1 MTDTNQAP
9 AISIFS
15 QQSDTIWRYARPE
28 NDIREGLRVTHVWGA
43 LGWHDIRQRYRRSV
57 IGPFWFTLSMAILVL
72 VLGFLY
78 STLFRQEISDYLPFL
93 ATGLIVWQYIAT
105 MANESCTVFI
115 EAGYLIKQIRMPLT
129 IHVARIVWRNFII
142 LIHNLPV
149 ILVILIVF
157 DRLPGWG
164 ILVVPVGV
172 LILMLNGIWIG
183 IVLGI
188 LGARYRDIK
197 PIIGNFVQIAFFFT
211 PIMWMPEI
219 LEDRAWVAEYNPFYH
234 LIELIRAPLLGG
246 SVPLQSWLW
255 AAGMII
261 VGFLSAQWLLRHYRT
276 RVPYWL

>member
-9 AISIFS
+9 AIPIFS
-15 QQSDTIWRYARPE
+15 QQDDTIWRYAGPE

-57 IGPFWFTLSMAILVL
+57 IGPFWFTLSTAILVS

-93 ATGLIVWQYIAT
+93 ATGLIVWQYIAS

-188 LGARYRDIK
+188 LCARYRDIQ
-197 PIIGNFVQIAFFFT
+197 PIIANFVQITFFFT

-255 AAGMII
+255 AAGTII
-261 VGFLSAQWLLRHYRT
+261 VGFLSAQWLLCHYRS

>member
-1 MTDTNQAP
+1 MTETNQAS

-15 QQSDTIWRYARPE
+15 QVSDTIWRYAGPE
-28 NDIREGLRVTHVWGA
+28 NDLREGLRASHVWGT
-43 LGWHDIRQRYRRSV
+43 LGLHDIRQRYRRSV
-57 IGPFWFTLSMAILVL
+57 IGPFWYTLSTAILVL

-78 STLFRQEISDYLPFL
+78 STLLRQDISNYMPFL
-93 ATGLIVWQYIAT
+93 AIGLIVWQYIAA

-115 EAGYLIKQIRMPLT
+115 EASYLIKAIRMPLT
-129 IHVARIVWRNFII
+129 IHVARLGWRNFII
-142 LIHNLPV
+142 FIHNLPV
-149 ILVILIVF
+149 ILIMLIAF

-164 ILVVPVGV
+164 VLMVPVGV

-188 LGARYRDIK
+188 LCARYRDIQ
-197 PIIGNFVQIAFFFT
+197 PIIGNFVQITFFFT

-246 SVPLQSWLW
+246 SVPLKSWLW
-255 AAGMII
+255 AAGKII
-261 VGFLSAQWLLRHYRT
+261 VVFLYAQWLLLH
-276 RVPYWL
+276 